1 MIGKEEFLIPI
12 IWDVKT
18 NENFIEEI
26 SFSIEDENKIEKI
39 LKKISYSSSDIEN
52 IEIKIKQ
59 KFFTNGKK
67 FKTTENTILAKT
79 LGMQD
84 KIKNGLKIIYSKS
97 FIRGYVSQYQNSI
110 QDLSLRYIKYVLSGE
125 EEGFG
130 KDFKYYDIFIKN
142 IISAKHKFSF
152 NKDVYEQFK
161 ALGPDS
167 IYGYDIKDDDKQ
179 IIIIKFIFN
188 LLNRPNFF
196 TGKEELEKEK
206 IINEIIYPL
215 NWEIGLS

>member
-1 MIGKEEFLIPI
+1 MSI
-12 IWDVKT
+12 IWDVKA
-18 NENFIEEI
+18 NENFIEDS
-26 SFSIEDENKIEKI
+26 SFSIKDKNHIEKV
-39 LKKISYSSSDIEN
+39 LKRISDSPSDIEN

-59 KFFTNGKK
+59 KFFTNGEK

-97 FIRGYVSQYQNSI
+97 FIHGYVSQYQNSI
-110 QDLSLRYIKYVLSGE
+110 QDFSLRYIKYVLSGDE
-125 EEGFG
+125 EKFG
-130 KDFKYYDIFIKN
+130 EDFKYYYIFIKN
-142 IISAKHKFSF
+142 IVSAKHKFSF

-161 ALGPDS
+161 SLGPDS

-188 LLNRPNFF
+188 LLNRPDFF
-196 TGKEELEKEK
+196 TSKGELEKEK

-215 NWEIGLS
+215 NWEIRLS